1 MLKLKDLAEKKPEE
15 ESEKPVEEVEDLT
28 PEQMIREIM
37 KNCAGTLDQITVP
50 PNSNEFL
57 ANKTNYGDTMNKT
70 LENDNNEKDYIVTS
84 LHSLGN
90 HLYDENGKNYAKL
103 DLPRLYKLLK
113 NLQSKHY
120 SDPEVMQ
127 KEKNIQKNSMI

>member
-1 MLKLKDLAEKKPEE
+1 MKQKKRKPKTELEKEEEKEKEKDLAEKKPEE

-70 LENDNNEKDYIVTS
+70 LENDIFK
-84 LHSLGN
+84 
-90 HLYDENGKNYAKL
+90 KL
-103 DLPRLYKLLK
+103 
-113 NLQSKHY
+113 
-120 SDPEVMQ
+120 V
-127 KEKNIQKNSMI
+127 I